1 MIEVKVIRN
10 GTEESVAYFSTE
22 PLVSKYISLL
32 MEEQEIFTRETII
45 TVERFTGFQH
55 FR

>member
-22 PLVSKYISLL
+22 PLAIKYISLL
-32 MEEQEIFTRETII
+32 MEEKEIFTRETII

>member
-10 GTEESVAYFSTE
+10 GTEESVAYFTTE

-32 MEEQEIFTRETII
+32 MQDQEIFTRETII